1 MHYKTITLELL
12 KDQFPALHDRLRKE
26 RTLLQA
32 LEFYARGLKASH
44 EVQKTLL
51 SRAKPGSHPAQIRS
65 EALELAI
72 EELKE
77 ALSSAMPPDD
87 DSAEPLSLDAAMTYL
102 RRHTPTA

>member
-1 MHYKTITLELL
+1 MHYKTIALELIQ
-12 KDQFPALHDRLRKE
+12 DQFPALHERLKKE

-44 EVQKTLL
+44 EVQKVLL
-51 SRAKPGSHPAQIRS
+51 AQTRPGSNTAQIRS

-77 ALSSAMPPDD
+77 ALSSAMPQEDD
-87 DSAEPLSLDAAMTYL
+87 RAEPLSLDAAMTFL
-102 RRHTPTA
+102 RRHTPTG

>member
-12 KDQFPALHDRLRKE
+12 QDQYPILHERLKKE
-26 RTLLQA
+26 RTLIQA

-44 EVQKTLL
+44 EVQKVLL
-51 SRAKPGSHPAQIRS
+51 AQTRPGSNPAQISS

-87 DSAEPLSLDAAMTYL
+87 DSAETLSLDAAMTFL
-102 RRHTPTA
+102 RRHTPTD